1 MKKAKKAR
9 YCIGL
14 NGRPANLETLLAERG
29 ADIYEVYAPCP
40 SDIAPTGRRVEV
52 QMTLKEL
59 KRQIRLAH
67 KHGVRYNV
75 LMNASCFGG
84 AEFGRGCR
92 NKISD
97 FVKKIDDLGADSTT
111 IMNPFIID
119 LVRQS
124 SERIKIIVGSF
135 AEIVEPVKIERFR
148 SRGVNRIVLHQNVYR
163 NFEML
168 KKIRKHTDLDLEIIP
183 NQGCMNQCEC
193 FLTHINIVA
202 HSSVATESGIKK
214 FGDFDFPIKRC
225 RAIRQKDPVEFLMSC
240 FVRPEDLCIYEK
252 LGFNIFKLAGR
263 RSSTGWMLN
272 ALDAYVK
279 REYRGNLFDL
289 SSHVGESPKICYLPN
304 PVLNGWYR
312 YMGSNVDHLAF
323 RKKAVEFCLRN
334 RIFKFFPDWRRNG
347 AKNKARVN

>member
-1 MKKAKKAR
+1 MLMKETRKIK

-14 NGRPANLETLLAERG
+14 NGKSGNLETLLAKRG

-67 KHGVRYNV
+67 NHGVGYNV

-84 AEFGRGCR
+84 AEFGQAYR

-97 FVKKIDDLGADSTT
+97 FVKKIDGLGADSTT
-111 IMNPFIID
+111 VMNPFIID

-124 SERIKIIVGSF
+124 SRRIKIIAGSF

-148 SRGVNRIVLHQNVYR
+148 SRGANRIVLHQNVYR

-168 KKIRKHTDLDLEIIP
+168 KRIRKYTDLELEIIP

-193 FLTHINIVA
+193 FITHINIVA
-202 HSSVATESGIKK
+202 HSSVATEREIKK

-225 RAIRQKDPVEFLMSC
+225 RMIRQKDPVEFLMSC
-240 FVRPEDLCIYEK
+240 FIRPEDLGIYEK

-263 RSSTGWMLN
+263 RSSTEWMLN
-272 ALDAYVK
+272 TLDAYVK
-279 REYRGNLFDL
+279 REYAGNLFDL
-289 SSHVGESPKICYLPN
+289 SSHVGENPKVCHLPN
-304 PVLNGWYR
+304 PVLNGWYQ
-312 YMGSNVDHLAF
+312 YMGSNSEHMDF
-323 RKKAVEFCLRN
+323 RKKAIEFCLRKK
-334 RIFKFFPDWRRNG
+334 IYKYFPEWKR
-347 AKNKARVN
+347 K